1 MTTMMN
7 KTLLFLSLG
16 LTLSLAAQ
24 EMFLKPAAT
33 SPTGWFPADD
43 IRFEVKGT
51 VPAGTAY
58 RVTDWRGQAV
68 CDGPLSG
75 AELKLPKLE
84 SGYYRICWNGDEA
97 SALGFA
103 VQPGPSSPPGSTAT
117 SFALNTNQ
125 AYLTHA
131 ATGNPHLPAS
141 GREAV
146 SGLLGQCSFSDARE
160 FFNWKGI
167 EPVPG
172 KMNWQL
178 FDDNFSLLHQ
188 AEVKI
193 TGCFRDSPRW
203 ARYQDGS
210 DDNSVAPAHI
220 PDDLLA
226 VYRFCRSAAER
237 YRDKVNAWEFWNE
250 PDVGFA
256 QESAWNF
263 ASAMKAASL
272 GFKAGSPDAAVL
284 TGAMCLFPVRN
295 FVKSAFASDLDFYY
309 DIFNYHTYLM
319 PAEYPALLQEIY
331 ALIDRA
337 GRKPPVWFTETGT
350 NVEGQATLPSCT
362 PGKQEQSYEQE
373 LMVAEFHPK
382 SVILLKQLGAG
393 KVFPFVLPPF
403 NEIGGAK
410 MWGLLRQNY
419 TVKPAFVGLAVQ
431 SRLLG
436 GATLLGECEERNGVR
451 SFLFERED
459 GSQILAF
466 WSRSPLETQKTENA
480 ARENSSP
487 LEREFVLEAPAGVC
501 HVTDPFGRRE
511 TVKAAPGNT
520 LHLKAD
526 RYVRYLEGLSGL
538 KPAHP
543 AVKRD
548 AAGMAPFAGDRTVVL
563 KAVLTRNLRL
573 SSGRDFVD
581 FRSESEPVG
590 IRVELFNLSAESKQ
604 GILHCSAVDSPQ
616 PVSLAPWEKKQLD
629 LQFPVPK
636 AKTGEFRFSG
646 RFNGQ
651 AITSLVIPYRKVGEL
666 LQATPLPR
674 AGQPDAWRTNSSGKM
689 SIRGNS
695 SENSVVF
702 EIDFRNVT
710 NRWAAPSLPL
720 LLPQESLRGAVGME
734 FELKVDGN
742 PADAMYPLVYFFG
755 NHVQAREPYP
765 QPTGEWKNYRILFEN
780 LKTPEGVE
788 RFQIALSGKQE
799 KLIYQV
805 RNIRFLFRSEK

>member
-1 MTTMMN
+1 
-7 KTLLFLSLG
+7 
-16 LTLSLAAQ
+16 
-24 EMFLKPAAT
+24 
-33 SPTGWFPADD
+33 
-43 IRFEVKGT
+43 
-51 VPAGTAY
+51 
-58 RVTDWRGQAV
+58 
-68 CDGPLSG
+68 
-75 AELKLPKLE
+75 
-84 SGYYRICWNGDEA
+84 
-97 SALGFA
+97 
-103 VQPGPSSPPGSTAT
+103 
-117 SFALNTNQ
+117 
-125 AYLTHA
+125 
-131 ATGNPHLPAS
+131 
-141 GREAV
+141 
-146 SGLLGQCSFSDARE
+146 
-160 FFNWKGI
+160 
-167 EPVPG
+167 
-172 KMNWQL
+172 
-178 FDDNFSLLHQ
+178 
-188 AEVKI
+188 
-193 TGCFRDSPRW
+193 
-203 ARYQDGS
+203 
-210 DDNSVAPAHI
+210 
-220 PDDLLA
+220 
-226 VYRFCRSAAER
+226 
-237 YRDKVNAWEFWNE
+237 
-250 PDVGFA
+250 
-256 QESAWNF
+256 
-263 ASAMKAASL
+263 
-272 GFKAGSPDAAVL
+272 
-284 TGAMCLFPVRN
+284 
-295 FVKSAFASDLDFYY
+295 
-309 DIFNYHTYLM
+309 
-319 PAEYPALLQEIY
+319 
-331 ALIDRA
+331 
-337 GRKPPVWFTETGT
+337 
-350 NVEGQATLPSCT
+350 
-362 PGKQEQSYEQE
+362 
-373 LMVAEFHPK
+373 
-382 SVILLKQLGAG
+382 
-393 KVFPFVLPPF
+393 
-403 NEIGGAK
+403 

-419 TVKPAFVGLAVQ
+419 TVKPAFVALAVQ
-431 SRLLG
+431 SRLLSG
-436 GATLLGECEERNGVR
+436 TTLLGECKERNGVR

-604 GILHCSAVDSPQ
+604 GVLHCSAVDSPQ

-629 LQFPVPK
+629 LQFPVPE